1 MLLKG
6 SVKMEHNERKEE
18 SAVLSLTH
26 AAIKYGAWLI
36 SLIIVLYFIA
46 RHVFPF
52 IRDLF

>member
-1 MLLKG
+1 MDIKNDDRDEN
-6 SVKMEHNERKEE
+6 M
-18 SAVLSLTH
+18 VLSLAF

>member
-1 MLLKG
+1 M
-6 SVKMEHNERKEE
+6 NERNGDRDE
-18 SAVLSLTH
+18 SAVISLAF

-36 SLIIVLYFIA
+36 SLIIVLFFIS